1 MLSNPSLCV
10 DVFAAGLFNQPGAAR
25 IFVSPLVFDRFKL
38 MDSITLTNQVFQFIV
53 TGLTVGAVYAMLA
66 IGFNIIYNVTEVIN
80 LAQGEFVMLGGLVMV
95 FMHVS
100 LGMPLAVAFVATVAV
115 VTMVGILLERT
126 AIRPVR
132 KPTVMTLII
141 ATVAGSFI
149 IKGVAM
155 VLWGKSPY
163 DLPAFSG
170 RTPIELPA
178 GVIVMPQYLWMV
190 GFLAV
195 VAILLTLFFNRTIIG
210 KAMSACADNTD
221 AARLVGINV
230 GSMVMLSFALSA
242 GIGAIAGLTMTPIAL
257 MDYDRGAMLAIKG
270 FGAAILGGLG
280 SFPGAILGGLIL
292 GLIESL
298 GAGFLTS
305 GYKDAYAL
313 IILLAVLFV
322 RPRGI
327 LGNLE
332 VTKFKRF

>member
-1 MLSNPSLCV
+1 MEPIS
-10 DVFAAGLFNQPGAAR
+10 
-25 IFVSPLVFDRFKL
+25 
-38 MDSITLTNQVFQFIV
+38 LTNQLFQFII
-53 TGLTVGAVYAMLA
+53 TGLTVGAVYAMVA
-66 IGFNIIYNVTEVIN
+66 IGFNIIYNVTEIIN

-100 LGMPLAVAFVATVAV
+100 LEVPLVIAFAATVAM
-115 VTMVGILLERT
+115 VTVVGIALERL

-132 KPTVMTLII
+132 KPTVMKLII
-141 ATVAGSFI
+141 ATVAGSI
-149 IKGVAM
+149 VIKGIAM

-170 RTPIELPA
+170 RTPIQLPA
-178 GVIVMPQYLWMV
+178 GVVVQPQYLWVV
-190 GFLAV
+190 GFLV
-195 VAILLTLFFNRTIIG
+195 IVAILLTLFFNRTILG
-210 KAMSACADNTD
+210 KAMNACADNAD

-230 GSMVMLSFALSA
+230 ESMVLLSFALSA

-322 RPRGI
+322 RPSGI